1 VNGATLLPPILQ
13 DQLKTTEAITI
24 LKRRAITKTIVD
36 AQFVAATPKAAQ
48 LYGYPTVEAFCGLWQ
63 SMTQSL
69 DDYKRTVALS
79 VCRHFG
85 EDIPNVY
92 IHRVVGPHG
101 HTLSVCK
108 HTQEIAY
115 QGDLYWVTR
124 IRTANTAPD
133 LPDLN
138 QIAIPKT
145 IERYR
150 SFTGSLSVAEVEAVL
165 AHFGLSADRTATVP
179 NVDVMVVQYLDL
191 VSKKE
196 QPQRHQTLPLL
207 IGQPITKLPYQG
219 GYLLEC
225 QACGVIWT
233 SKRIPLRCNG
243 TSRCK
248 TWRTRPVRH
257 AADVSLLQNTM
268 GAVRLANS
276 PHQHGGQWVGPDA
289 DAECS

>member
-1 VNGATLLPPILQ
+1 MNDVELLPPFLQ
-13 DQLKTTEAITI
+13 DKLKTNEAITI
-24 LKRRAITKTIVD
+24 LKRRAITKTIID

-48 LYGYPTVEAFCGLWQ
+48 FYGYPTAEEFRGVWQ
-63 SMTQSL
+63 STTQSL

-85 EDIPNVY
+85 EDIPNIY
-92 IHRVVGPHG
+92 IHRVVGPHN
-101 HTLSVCK
+101 HSLAVCK

-124 IRTANTAPD
+124 IRTANNTPD

-138 QIAIPKT
+138 RIAIPKN

-150 SFTGSLSVAEVEAVL
+150 SFTGTLSVAEVEAVL
-165 AHFGLSADRTATVP
+165 AHFGLSENTMTTVQ

-191 VSKKE
+191 VRTKE
-196 QPQRHQTLPLL
+196 QSQRHQTLPLL

-233 SKRIPLRCNG
+233 SKRVPLRCNG
-243 TSRCK
+243 ASRCK
-248 TWRTRPVRH
+248 TWRTVRH
-257 AADVSLLQNTM
+257 PPTDSSLLQHTRD
-268 GAVRLANS
+268 AVRLTNP
-276 PHQHGGQWVGPDA
+276 PHQHTGQWLGQDPD
-289 DAECS
+289 EEHS